1 MFPHLFK
8 LIERR
13 FWTLS
18 TMSRLALLSGLGL
31 VVSIAIQALAAAHLH
46 VATFQAIPLGIRVKI
61 G

>member
-1 MFPHLFK
+1 
-8 LIERR
+8 
-13 FWTLS
+13 
-18 TMSRLALLSGLGL
+18 MSRLALLSGLGL